1 MHKFFTALTSLTL
14 LSLTLFAAAQ
24 DNGSAGPSLT
34 IYNQNFFVARDHLT
48 LDLKPGANHIEFAG
62 VTSHLEPDSV
72 ILRDLTGRPLQIL
85 EQSYRADPISQELLL
100 SFYEGKT
107 IDFQVQRG
115 EKFETF
121 PGKIIRSGYA
131 SGVAYINGYPQG
143 VAPQPIVQ
151 VNGVLQFGLPGQP
164 LFPALSD
171 DSILKPTLTWQ
182 LSTTQGGRSGERE
195 VFRRISPLHP
205 RAPCHPT

>member
-121 PGKIIRSGYA
+121 PARSFAVATRPA
-131 SGVAYINGYPQG
+131 SPTSTATPREWRHSPSSRSMVFCNSGCRDSRY
-143 VAPQPIVQ
+143 
-151 VNGVLQFGLPGQP
+151 
-164 LFPALSD
+164 FP
-171 DSILKPTLTWQ
+171 
-182 LSTTQGGRSGERE
+182 RSATIP
-195 VFRRISPLHP
+195 F
-205 RAPCHPT
+205 

>member
-1 MHKFFTALTSLTL
+1 MQKLLAAL
-14 LSLTLFAAAQ
+14 LSLGLTIFAAAQ
-24 DNGSAGPSLT
+24 DTAPSLT

-48 LDLKPGANHIEFAG
+48 LDLKTGANHIDFAG
-62 VTSHLEPDSV
+62 VTAHLEPDSV

-85 EQSYRADPISQELLL
+85 EQSYRADPISQEMLL

-115 EKFETF
+115 DKFLTF
-121 PGKIIRSGYA
+121 PGKIVRSGYA
-131 SGVAYINGYPQG
+131 SGVTYINGYPQG
-143 VAPQPIVQ
+143 AAPQPIIQ

-171 DSILKPTLTWQ
+171 DSVLKPTLTWQ
-182 LSTTQGGRSGERE
+182 LATLSLIH
-195 VFRRISPLHP
+195 ISE
-205 RAPCHPT
+205 PTRPY